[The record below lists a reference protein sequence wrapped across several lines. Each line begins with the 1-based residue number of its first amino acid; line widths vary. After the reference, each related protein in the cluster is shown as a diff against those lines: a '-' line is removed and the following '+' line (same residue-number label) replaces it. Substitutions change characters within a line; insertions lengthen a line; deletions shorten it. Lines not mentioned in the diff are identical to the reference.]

1 MAKNT
6 AKKMKDV
13 CAGDVLYTIR
23 KDAPTKGISEKVV
36 EETGISYSG
45 EKYFRFAD
53 EIGNNHIPKSSMSKP
68 SISLYDGYVATSRE
82 ELLKVAEKN
91 IRKCMENTEKAIED
105 ALATLNYMKERKTI
119 LSSLIEEIE
128 EVK

>member
-13 CAGDVLYTIR
+13 CTGDVLYTII
-23 KDAPTKGISEKVV
+23 KDALTKGISEKVV
-36 EETGISYSG
+36 KETGVGYNGESYFVLS
-45 EKYFRFAD
+45 D
-53 EIGNNHIPKSSMSKP
+53 EIGHNYIPKSSMSKP
-68 SISLYDGYVATSRE
+68 AISIYDRYVATSRE

-91 IRKCMENTEKAIED
+91 IRKCMENTKKTIED
-105 ALATLNYMKERKTI
+105 ALDTLNRMNERKTI

-128 EVK
+128 KVK